1 MCLTSWA
8 PPASVYTCG
17 ACEWAKHTFAT
28 NLDGS
33 LFITTKSTASSS
45 SSSSSLLLRLLDR
58 LKKLIVCGA
67 GLLRF
72 SVFI

>member
-33 LFITTKSTASSS
+33 LFVTTKST